1 MKETILIFGGTGC
14 MGKYII
20 GKNIDK
26 YNIINFSRDEHKQWN
41 LDQVHGKKI
50 THVIGDAFDKD
61 LVKQTLLR
69 YLPHRIYIIH
79 ALKHVDR
86 CQENLHACIQTNIL
100 STKNVLDIIEEL
112 YSKLKERLQ
121 TVLFL
126 STDKATSPVN
136 AYGMCKALCEF
147 YLMEKAKYCT
157 SSKFLVV
164 RYGNVTSSTSSII
177 PLLLNNKERVL
188 YLTDERM
195 TRFWMTID
203 EAYQSIEY
211 AIQYG
216 NTGEI
221 IIPKIPAF
229 YIKDLIEIFAEA
241 TNKTVEII
249 GLRPGERLYEV
260 LINDTQSLK
269 TTESANYYAI
279 TDKITNSS
287 PFIYDSNQCI
297 MTKDELYQRV
307 KEYLI

>member
-1 MKETILIFGGTGC
+1 MDTLLIFGGTGC

-20 GKNIDK
+20 QQNIDK
-26 YNIINFSRDEHKQWN
+26 FQIVNFSRDEHKQWN
-41 LDQVHGKKI
+41 LDQIYGRKI
-50 THVIGDAFDKD
+50 QHVIGDALDKD

-86 CQENLHACIQTNIL
+86 CQENLHACIQTNLL
-100 STKNVLDIIEEL
+100 STKTVLDTIEEL
-112 YSKLKERLQ
+112 YPTLKERLQ
-121 TVLFL
+121 TVIFL

-136 AYGMCKALCEF
+136 AYGMCKALSEF
-147 YLMEKAKYCT
+147 YLMEKARYCQDV
-157 SSKFLVV
+157 KFVGV

-177 PLLLNNKERVL
+177 PLLLNNKDPVI

-203 EAYQSIEY
+203 EAYQAIEY

-216 NTGEI
+216 STGQI
-221 IIPKIPAF
+221 VIPKIPAF
-229 YIKDLIEIFAEA
+229 YIKDLLEIFAEA
-241 TNKTVEII
+241 MGKTVQVT

-269 TTESANYYAI
+269 TTEQEKYYFIGDTI
-279 TDKITNSS
+279 TRKE
-287 PFIYDSNQCI
+287 PFIYDSNQNI
-297 MTKDELYQRV
+297 MTKKELFERV
-307 KEYLI
+307 QHYITK